1 MHTLM
6 ATLVAVAMLVQAQT
20 PSKRFPDVQMDGFKG
35 AVKTVRTAIER
46 STGVTEPVDESK
58 YDEQGRLVARI
69 VYEGGAVAVSYIHL
83 TLPTSDLV

>member
-35 AVKTVRTAIER
+35 AVKTVRTAIESSGSGSSHSGFTPR
-46 STGVTEPVDESK
+46 ASPQANPETDV
-58 YDEQGRLVARI
+58 RLASFRGHERI
-69 VYEGGAVAVSYIHL
+69 
-83 TLPTSDLV
+83 